1 MVALWL
7 IWHFS
12 DAFSGPIDMQINHI
26 ICTNFQTAVGPR
38 SITETWTTFRLPMQ
52 IGLINW
58 SSYLV
63 ISSLATC
70 VCACVCVSN
79 GYFVCWLVGGHVL
92 AVLPLVRSL
101 KLADFTMRYAYT
113 EFPCNF
119 FFCFLLC
126 FIILCFRPKFSVVS
140 VSIFIGFFFFF
151 WGWGKR
157 RLSRLSRFTTR
168 MTMNVLVWGVRSAH
182 CGKNYRVGMR
192 TKWNETKIE
201 REKQQ
206 QQHELNGVRVCV
218 ESVYLVVCLSRG
230 TAKTLERCRQRYTIG
245 AIGTSH
251 TTRQFVFGWV
261 VSEPPL
267 EFIFREWLQR

>member
-1 MVALWL
+1 M
-7 IWHFS
+7 S
-12 DAFSGPIDMQINHI
+12 
-26 ICTNFQTAVGPR
+26 
-38 SITETWTTFRLPMQ
+38 
-52 IGLINW
+52 
-58 SSYLV
+58 
-63 ISSLATC
+63 

-119 FFCFLLC
+119 FCFVFRLPLC

-151 WGWGKR
+151 LGVGAAGR
-157 RLSRLSRFTTR
+157 DVCLGSRDLRLEWPWTC
-168 MTMNVLVWGVRSAH
+168 WYGEYG
-182 CGKNYRVGMR
+182 GKNYRVGMR

-206 QQHELNGVRVCV
+206 QQHDLNCMCACVCRKCLLSGLFEQRHRKDVRKV
-218 ESVYLVVCLSRG
+218 
-230 TAKTLERCRQRYTIG
+230 
-245 AIGTSH
+245 
-251 TTRQFVFGWV
+251 
-261 VSEPPL
+261 
-267 EFIFREWLQR
+267 

>member
-1 MVALWL
+1 MVAFWL

-26 ICTNFQTAVGPR
+26 ICTNFQTALGPR
-38 SITETWTTFRLPMQ
+38 SITETWTTFRLHMQ

-70 VCACVCVSN
+70 ECARVWVCVSN

-113 EFPCNF
+113 EFPCDF
-119 FFCFLLC
+119 RLFCFLFASMLHYTLLSTQIFC
-126 FIILCFRPKFSVVS
+126 SFS
-140 VSIFIGFFFFF
+140 FNFHRFFFF
-151 WGWGKR
+151 GWGVGGCWKR

-168 MTMNVLVWGVRSAH
+168 MTMNVLVWGVR
-182 CGKNYRVGMR
+182 
-192 TKWNETKIE
+192 W
-201 REKQQ
+201 
-206 QQHELNGVRVCV
+206 
-218 ESVYLVVCLSRG
+218 
-230 TAKTLERCRQRYTIG
+230 
-245 AIGTSH
+245 
-251 TTRQFVFGWV
+251 
-261 VSEPPL
+261 
-267 EFIFREWLQR
+267 